1 MFTFRYAYDKGAKY
15 LVQGG
20 AQEVWDEPLDWV
32 TIPGMFNEHEIEEL
46 MDFVHEKRRFLTGK
60 EAFAEGVQHMGEAQY
75 PDADGKCFGDT

>member
-1 MFTFRYAYDKGAKY
+1 M
-15 LVQGG
+15 
-20 AQEVWDEPLDWV
+20 WDEPLDWV

-75 PDADGKCFGDT
+75 PDADGKCYGDT